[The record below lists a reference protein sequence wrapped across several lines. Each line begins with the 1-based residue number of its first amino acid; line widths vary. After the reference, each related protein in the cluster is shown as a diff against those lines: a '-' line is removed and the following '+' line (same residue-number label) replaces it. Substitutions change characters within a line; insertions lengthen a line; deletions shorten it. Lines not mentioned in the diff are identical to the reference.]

1 MTQKRHSYL
10 QSSGSR
16 GGTLASDT
24 AALPGATGRCTT
36 LASVGPGPGPGNEA
50 PATASASNEEAE
62 VGSFC
67 LSSDSALA
75 GPKAARKGASAA
87 LAPPLPHQRLSE
99 ETRTSFGYSE
109 WGFQPA
115 EPLHVESLAPVKTA
129 LVVPLFA
136 GHQLAPKRRSV
147 PTPNASRHPAELTTV
162 RTMPTVSHS
171 MKTQLGERR
180 AAEFYEFAIP
190 FEVATAPASR
200 ESTGIIMNR
209 SDDGRRI
216 GRGPRATTG
225 SVRPLLLHVFAAVT
239 ALLVTAA
246 DSQSLSCD
254 SAVWKTSSG
263 TLKCSTFG
271 GKPNAIELADGGAW
285 THAYQELAVVPSVT
299 YRVSGE
305 FYTLAVGECDGAA
318 QVRWCSPSVAVC
330 PGNYT
335 GVSYCTTPASCQ
347 RCVAR

>member
-1 MTQKRHSYL
+1 MGQKPPGKELRPRWRH
-10 QSSGSR
+10 
-16 GGTLASDT
+16 
-24 AALPGATGRCTT
+24 
-36 LASVGPGPGPGNEA
+36 
-50 PATASASNEEAE
+50 
-62 VGSFC
+62 
-67 LSSDSALA
+67 
-75 GPKAARKGASAA
+75 
-87 LAPPLPHQRLSE
+87 PLPHHVPPKKLLGTLS
-99 ETRTSFGYSE
+99 G
-109 WGFQPA
+109 GFQPD
-115 EPLHVESLAPVKTA
+115 EPHWHSPILESLARVKTA
-129 LVVPLFA
+129 LVAPFFA

-147 PTPNASRHPAELTTV
+147 PTPNASRYPAELTTM

-190 FEVATAPASR
+190 FAPASR
-200 ESTGIIMNR
+200 ESTGSRNG

-216 GRGPRATTG
+216 ITKGPRATTG

-239 ALLVTAA
+239 ASLVTAA

-263 TLKCSTFG
+263 MLKCSTFG

-285 THAYQELAVVPSVT
+285 THAYQELAVVPNAT

-305 FYTLAVGECDGAA
+305 FYALAVGECDGAA
-318 QVRWCSPSVAVC
+318 RVRWCSPSVAVC

-335 GVSYCTTPASCQ
+335 GVPCGSTLASCQ